1 MEHGGDARLQHSGAV
16 LVRDERGEGEER
28 ERERQATTAC
38 VTSGATPLFSSHP
51 PPPPPPYLLRILAVG
66 GAGIVVGVST
76 YGYKIMA
83 VLAVKSV
90 KLTNARGFCVELA
103 SALTVVLASRFGLP
117 VSTTQVVCGAVMAVG
132 LFEGVKGV
140 NWRMAARIFI
150 GWILTL
156 IVACGVAAFFA
167 SFGVYSPNKA
177 ASMAAAAVR
186 TAAKAAKAAAP

>member
-1 MEHGGDARLQHSGAV
+1 MLTQ
-16 LVRDERGEGEER
+16 
-28 ERERQATTAC
+28 T
-38 VTSGATPLFSSHP
+38 P
-51 PPPPPPYLLRILAVG
+51 PPPSLLFRILALG
-66 GAGIVVGVST
+66 GAGIVTGLAT

-90 KLTNARGFCVELA
+90 KLTNSRGFCVELA

-117 VSTTQVVCGAVMAVG
+117 ISTTQVVCGAVLSMG
-132 LFEGVKGV
+132 LMEGAKGV
-140 NWRMAARIFI
+140 NWRMALRIFI